1 MQQICSVSPSVQ
13 LVPMKY
19 EIYLLVGTLVVL
31 RDILAL
37 FPPCLEMSCTCKWRT
52 CWTSCIL
59 SKSPEIWKCV
69 LNLASWW
76 KKLGIFISTFVRRGC
91 TWHWRLT
98 DCLRHQATP
107 PRFRWPITDKRW
119 MITEKSHNFCSDSS
133 KYGED
138 WVKCV
143 PTDEEHAQK
152 NPKWWTGFSIQMGV
166 AWICWICFIR
176 GTRCAKTGINWPHGG
191 AVG

>member
-1 MQQICSVSPSVQ
+1 M
-13 LVPMKY
+13 
-19 EIYLLVGTLVVL
+19 L

-59 SKSPEIWKCV
+59 SKSPEIKKFV
-69 LNLASWW
+69 LNLASGW

-107 PRFRWPITDKRW
+107 PRFRWPIKDKRW
-119 MITEKSHNFCSDSS
+119 MITEKSQNFCSDSS

-138 WVKCV
+138 WVKYV

-152 NPKWWTGFSIQMGV
+152 NPKWWTGFSDPNG
-166 AWICWICFIR
+166 R
-176 GTRCAKTGINWPHGG
+176 GLNLLNLLHPRNTLCKNRY
-191 AVG
+191 